1 VAAWALSSAPQSIF
15 DVTRALYS
23 RWGSLH
29 PQEES
34 GVAWALHPR
43 ADDNRRAAAY
53 ISPMTDARPAGSRS
67 LDRSLPW
74 IRPVGV
80 GAIAVVAGVSIAQ
93 RPSPALSGGGLLVL
107 VALVLLIASTIA
119 NVRVLAVPV
128 VAAAVSAMILS
139 GAALVWLQPGGTS
152 EVALF
157 VATAVAALR
166 LPDRLSIPMV
176 AAAATVF
183 LAAAIHV
190 DRAAAA
196 IAGSE
201 VGIIAFFLVARFGR
215 SAAEAHHR
223 TREVLLELE
232 ATRSAEADAAM
243 LRERSR
249 LAREMHDVLAHSLSG
264 LMLQLE
270 GARML
275 SAQPNPNGQLPAAL
289 DRAHHLARAGLDEAR
304 RAIAALRDD
313 DLPKVER
320 LEHLAADFE
329 DDAQVPTRVEITG
342 APRELDPEASLALY
356 RVAQEA
362 LTNVRKHATPKC
374 VELRLAYELSGIRLA
389 ICDHGTPCAPL
400 PEGLCADGGYGLTG
414 MRERAELLGGRLQTR
429 PTRDGFAVEL
439 WIPA

>member
-1 VAAWALSSAPQSIF
+1 MLSSAPRSIF
-15 DVTRALYS
+15 DVPRALYW
-23 RWGSLH
+23 RRARLH

-34 GVAWALHPR
+34 GLPCALHPR
-43 ADDNRRAAAY
+43 ADDNPRAAAY
-53 ISPMTDARPAGSRS
+53 ISSMTDARPAGMRS

-74 IRPVGV
+74 IRPLGV
-80 GAIAVVAGVSIAQ
+80 GAIAVVAGVSVAQ
-93 RPSPALSGGGLLVL
+93 RPSPALSGRGLVVL
-107 VALVLLIASTIA
+107 VALVLLVGATIV

-128 VAAAVSAMILS
+128 VAAAVGAMILS

-157 VATAVAALR
+157 VATAVAAMR

-176 AAAATVF
+176 AAAAAAF
-183 LAAAIHV
+183 LVAAIHAG
-190 DRAAAA
+190 RAAAA

-201 VGIIAFFLVARFGR
+201 VGIVAFFLVARFGR

-223 TREVLLELE
+223 TREVLRELE

-270 GARML
+270 GARLL
-275 SAQPNPNGQLPAAL
+275 SAQPHPNGQLPAAL

-320 LEHLAADFE
+320 LEHLAAEFE
-329 DDAQVPTRVEITG
+329 DDAHVPTRVEITG
-342 APRELDPEASLALY
+342 TPRELDPETSLALY

-362 LTNVRKHATPKC
+362 LTNVRKHATPER

-389 ICDHGTPCAPL
+389 ICDHGIRAAPVAAG
-400 PEGLCADGGYGLTG
+400 ECADGGYGLTG

-429 PTRDGFAVEL
+429 PTSDGFAVEL

>member
-1 VAAWALSSAPQSIF
+1 
-15 DVTRALYS
+15 
-23 RWGSLH
+23 
-29 PQEES
+29 
-34 GVAWALHPR
+34 
-43 ADDNRRAAAY
+43 
-53 ISPMTDARPAGSRS
+53 MTDAAPAGSRS
-67 LDRSLPW
+67 FDRSLPW
-74 IRPVGV
+74 VRPVGI
-80 GAIAVVAGVSIAQ
+80 GAIAVVVGVSIAQ
-93 RPSPALSGGGLLVL
+93 RPSPALSGSGLAVL
-107 VALVLLIASTIA
+107 VALVLLIAATIA
-119 NVRVLAVPV
+119 NVRVPAIPV
-128 VAAAVSAMILS
+128 VAVAVSAMILS
-139 GAALVWLQPGGTS
+139 GAALVWLQPSGTS

-176 AAAATVF
+176 AVAAAVF
-183 LAAAIHV
+183 LAAAIHA

-275 SAQPNPNGQLPAAL
+275 SARPNPNGELSATL

-320 LEHLAADFE
+320 LEQLAADFE
-329 DDAQVPTRVEITG
+329 DDAQVTTRVEVTG
-342 APRELDPEASLALY
+342 TRRDLDPEASLALY

-362 LTNVRKHATPKC
+362 LTNVRKHASPER
-374 VELRLAYELSGIRLA
+374 VELRLAYELSGIRLT
-389 ICDHGTPCAPL
+389 ICDHATPSTPV
-400 PEGLCADGGYGLTG
+400 PEGLGADGGYGLTG
-414 MRERAELLGGRLQTR
+414 MRERAELLGGRLQAR
-429 PTRDGFAVEL
+429 PTSDGFAVEL